1 MNYKRIYVA
10 ATSQHVGKTTSTLG
24 LISALRSQGLNV
36 GYCKPVGQQFI
47 EVAEGRADKD
57 AVLFAQYMGFELQP
71 SIHSPVILGKGT
83 TKEYLGN
90 PEKFMFKDKVIKA
103 SKILDKQ
110 HDVVV
115 YEGTGHPGVGSVVD
129 LSNADVAKTLDAGVI
144 MVVEGGIGNTID
156 RLKMSIAIFE
166 QQDVPII
173 GVIIN
178 KVHKTKMDEVSNF
191 VGLKL
196 EQMGLPLLGVIP
208 YEPEL
213 ELPLMIGILNAV
225 KGKVLYNEDKL
236 DNRIED
242 IIAGSLIDLEDLKS
256 SENLL
261 LIVSVKRLGDA
272 LKRLEKVAKRTGE
285 KNLHIS
291 GIIVTG
297 HSEIDQAHID
307 FFEKE
312 EIPVIITELDTYES
326 VVKISRMEVKINTR
340 TPWKIVKAVALFRQ
354 HINLDPIISKVL
366 TH

>member
-1 MNYKRIYVA
+1 M
-10 ATSQHVGKTTSTLG
+10 
-24 LISALRSQGLNV
+24 
-36 GYCKPVGQQFI
+36 
-47 EVAEGRADKD
+47 
-57 AVLFAQYMGFELQP
+57 
-71 SIHSPVILGKGT
+71 
-83 TKEYLGN
+83 
-90 PEKFMFKDKVIKA
+90 IKA

-307 FFEKE
+307 FFERKK
-312 EIPVIITELDTYES
+312 Y
-326 VVKISRMEVKINTR
+326 R
-340 TPWKIVKAVALFRQ
+340 
-354 HINLDPIISKVL
+354 
-366 TH
+366 